1 MFGTWLTLR
10 KVRDALDHGR
20 WDEAYRLINLP
31 ELKDHR
37 RHAAW
42 VRQVGQGFLTRA
54 AKHLESSNLDAAW
67 KDLQQAEEAGMSE
80 DLASLRLR
88 QELANR
94 GVKEARVSDLTV
106 SYAGPATRSAKR
118 GDPLEEAAIPRRV
131 LLWIDGVGGYLV
143 CLNERV
149 SVGQATP
156 DVYVDIPLFADISRL
171 HSYFIRDAEGY
182 LLEAVRPAVV
192 NQRPIDK
199 TLLRDKD
206 RITVGNCQL
215 VFRQPAPVSATARL
229 ELSSKHRLPLALDGV
244 ILMAEACVLG
254 ASPQS
259 HIVVPDLLQPVVIF
273 RRKDGLGVRSAGG
286 LAVDGQ
292 STPDRASLTTRS
304 TVLAGDCRF
313 ALEPVAPEFGRGR
326 V

>member
-10 KVRDALDHGR
+10 KVRDALANGR
-20 WDEAYRLINLP
+20 WEEAYRLVNLP
-31 ELKDHR
+31 ELREHR

-42 VRQVGQGFLTRA
+42 IRQVGQGFLARA
-54 AKHLESSNLDAAW
+54 GKHLENNNLEAAW

-88 QELANR
+88 QELASR
-94 GVKEARVSDLTV
+94 GIKEARVSDLTV
-106 SYAGPATRSAKR
+106 SYAGPTTRRAKE
-118 GDPLEEAAIPRRV
+118 PAPAEEEGTPRR
-131 LLWIDGVGGYLV
+131 LMLWVDGVGGYLI
-143 CLNERV
+143 CLNDRV

-156 DVYVDIPLFADISRL
+156 DVYVDIPLFADLSRL
-171 HSYFIRDAEGY
+171 HGYFIRDAEGY
-182 LLEAVRPAVV
+182 LLEAVRPTVV
-192 NQRPIDK
+192 NQHKIDK
-199 TLLRDKD
+199 TLLRDAD

-215 VFRQPAPVSATARL
+215 SFRQPAPVSATARL

-259 HIVVPDLLQPVVIF
+259 HIVVPDLRQPVVIF

-286 LAVDGQ
+286 LSVDGQ
-292 STPDRASLTTRS
+292 ANPDRASLTSRS
-304 TVLAGDCRF
+304 TVVAGDCRF
-313 ALEPVAPEFGRGR
+313 TLEPVAPDFGRGR
-326 V
+326 L